1 MAQLLRIY
9 PSAFEFSA
17 VSLKLCSVF
26 LVGMMYNS
34 IVEAGFS
41 ICT

>member
-1 MAQLLRIY
+1 
-9 PSAFEFSA
+9 
-17 VSLKLCSVF
+17 LKLCSVLF
-26 LVGMMYNS
+26 LVGMVYNS

>member
-1 MAQLLRIY
+1 
-9 PSAFEFSA
+9 
-17 VSLKLCSVF
+17 LKLCSVF